1 MNRPELTLVSH
12 FSSIP
17 DYRENHNK
25 RHILV
30 EIIVM
35 AVCCTICGANAFTEI
50 AVIANAKK
58 DWFQS
63 FLTLPSG
70 IPSHDTFNRV
80 LARVNPKALQ
90 SCFNSFKRAA
100 AFTRA
105 GELKRAARM
114 ETTLQPGGANDCSV
128 VMLGFLMR

>member
-1 MNRPELTLVSH
+1 MLGGFSVYILYGRTMDRPELTLVTH

-50 AVIANAKK
+50 AVIAQAKK
-58 DWFQS
+58 EWFHT
-63 FLTLPSG
+63 FLRLPAG
-70 IPSHDTFNRV
+70 IPSHDPR
-80 LARVNPKALQ
+80 LGSGQ
-90 SCFNSFKRAA
+90 W
-100 AFTRA
+100 
-105 GELKRAARM
+105 
-114 ETTLQPGGANDCSV
+114 PGVRTS
-128 VMLGFLMR
+128 RSR

>member
-1 MNRPELTLVSH
+1 MDRPELTLVTH

-58 DWFQS
+58 EWFHS
-63 FLTLPSG
+63 FLTLPAG

-80 LARVNPKALQ
+80 LARINPKAFQ
-90 SCFNSFKRAA
+90 RCFMG
-100 AFTRA
+100 TRDIPA
-105 GELKRAARM
+105 
-114 ETTLQPGGANDCSV
+114 D
-128 VMLGFLMR
+128 

>member
-1 MNRPELTLVSH
+1 MFTRFYLSGSTMDRPELTLMSH

-63 FLTLPSG
+63 FLTLPAG
-70 IPSHDTFNRV
+70 IPSHIVDPEICTTKRPGFGKI
-80 LARVNPKALQ
+80 AR
-90 SCFNSFKRAA
+90 
-100 AFTRA
+100 
-105 GELKRAARM
+105 
-114 ETTLQPGGANDCSV
+114 
-128 VMLGFLMR
+128 